1 MSAETGARIESKP
14 LHKDSFEFFDHTGR
28 DSEANPGDAI
38 AREAAS
44 LSP

>member
-14 LHKDSFEFFDHTGR
+14 LQKDSFEFFDHTGR
-28 DSEANPGDAI
+28 DSVVPPGDAI
-38 AREAAS
+38 PRETAA